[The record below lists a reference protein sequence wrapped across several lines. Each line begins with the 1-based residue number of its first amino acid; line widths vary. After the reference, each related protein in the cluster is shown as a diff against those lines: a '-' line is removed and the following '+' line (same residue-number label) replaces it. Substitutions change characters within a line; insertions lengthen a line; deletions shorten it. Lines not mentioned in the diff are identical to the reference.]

1 MVTTILAAIFT
12 PITIFVVFARL
23 WVRFRL
29 QRNAGIDDWLMV
41 AALVIIILS
50 HEKFHPLILQKPF
63 VIALAILVPWS
74 KITKHSSLSTAD
86 LS

>member
-23 WVRFRL
+23 WVRFQM

-41 AALVIIILS
+41 ASLVNITLS
-50 HEKFHPLILQKPF
+50 HKKLHSLIFP
-63 VIALAILVPWS
+63 
-74 KITKHSSLSTAD
+74 
-86 LS
+86 